1 MGIIFAGG
9 PAVRNAV
16 VLEAG
21 AGVWKRMMHR
31 LFVRQSGG
39 QRLIG
44 RTPGSTERVS
54 AKAPERASA
63 KVAERIFK
71 A

>member
-1 MGIIFAGG
+1 
-9 PAVRNAV
+9 
-16 VLEAG
+16 
-21 AGVWKRMMHR
+21 MMHR